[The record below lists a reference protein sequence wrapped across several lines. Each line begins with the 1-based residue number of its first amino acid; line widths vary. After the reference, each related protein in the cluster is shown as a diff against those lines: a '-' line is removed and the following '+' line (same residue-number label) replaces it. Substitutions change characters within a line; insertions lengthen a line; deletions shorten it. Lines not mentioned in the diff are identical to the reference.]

1 MKAGDT
7 MQTIVLASDHGGFT
21 LKTFLK
27 AKLAAAG
34 YAVEDL
40 GPDCAESC
48 DYPPFAQK
56 AARRVLEGGC
66 LGILICGT
74 GLGMAI
80 AANRFHGVR
89 AALCTNEF
97 MARMAREHNDANI
110 LCLGERVVGQG
121 LAWSMVQAFLD
132 TNFAGERHQRRLD
145 LIEHV

>member
-1 MKAGDT
+1 
-7 MQTIVLASDHGGFT
+7 MQTIVIASDHGGFQ

-27 AKLAAAG
+27 DKLAAAG
-34 YAVEDL
+34 RVLEDL
-40 GPDCAESC
+40 GPDCAASC

-56 AARRVLEGGC
+56 MAQRVLAGGC

-74 GLGMAI
+74 GLGMSM
-80 AANRFHGVR
+80 AANRYHGIR

-121 LAWSMVQAFLD
+121 LAWSMVQVFLN

-145 LIEHV
+145 LIELFDRR